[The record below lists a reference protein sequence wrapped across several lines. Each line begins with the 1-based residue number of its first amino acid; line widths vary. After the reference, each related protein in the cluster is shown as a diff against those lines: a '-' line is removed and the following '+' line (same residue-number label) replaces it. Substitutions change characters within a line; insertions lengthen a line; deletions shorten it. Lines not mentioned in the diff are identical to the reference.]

1 MSNLQ
6 NLITATDVQR
16 NYKMIANRAKIL
28 EDEGLVIMANNRP
41 EYAFMR
47 FDLYEDLMTRR
58 PQVKIKSKVKE
69 KTGVDAVFGMWT
81 KKKLMSSI
89 KLSKKSLKELTQKI
103 GNDYFRYKC
112 LQPTSKRG

>member
-1 MSNLQ
+1 MNNLQ

-58 PQVKIKSKVKE
+58 PQVKIKSKIKE

-81 KKKLMSSI
+81 KKEADEFDKVI
-89 KLSKKSLKELTQKI
+89 EEEFERIDPEDWK
-103 GNDYFRYKC
+103 
-112 LQPTSKRG
+112 